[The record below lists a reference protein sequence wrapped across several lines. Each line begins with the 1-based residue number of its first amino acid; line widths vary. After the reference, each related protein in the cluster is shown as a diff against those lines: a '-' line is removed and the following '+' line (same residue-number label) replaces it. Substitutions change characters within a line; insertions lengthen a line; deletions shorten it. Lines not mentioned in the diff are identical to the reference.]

1 MTASID
7 ITAASDPALTPDVPR
22 GEGRSPLSI
31 AFVRLRRDR
40 GAMVS
45 LGVIVSLVVMAITA
59 PIFTVITGHGP
70 NDMYYTPDARSPLG
84 LPVGPNPNFWL
95 GTDQAGRDVLVRVI
109 YGARTSLAIGLGATA
124 MSILL
129 GIALGLFAGYFR
141 GVVDIIIARIIDT
154 ALAIPFL
161 LFGVALVSVVGQ
173 INIFQIM
180 AVIAIFGWA
189 SVARII
195 RGQVI
200 SLREKEF
207 VEASR
212 SLGAGDVRIIF
223 VDVLPNVVAPAIVY
237 ATLLIPTAVLT
248 GAALSFLGIG
258 VQPPTADWGGMISD
272 ASSNQLYL
280 HAWWFLLFPSL
291 ALLTLTISFNI
302 LGDGVRDAFDPRSDR
317 QGVKRGR
324 LRRLFRGRPSRPR
337 GGSKPSASVGHGAGT

>member
-1 MTASID
+1 MTAVP
-7 ITAASDPALTPDVPR
+7 DPAFTPDVPR
-22 GEGRSPLSI
+22 SEGRSPLSL
-31 AFVRLRRDR
+31 ALARLRRDR

-45 LGVIVSLVVMAITA
+45 LGVIVSLIVVAIAA
-59 PIFTVITGHGP
+59 PIFTLVTGHGP

-84 LPVGPNPNFWL
+84 LPVGPNSSFWL
-95 GTDQAGRDVLVRVI
+95 GTDQAGRDVLVRVV
-109 YGARTSLAIGLGATA
+109 YGARISLAIGLGATA
-124 MSILL
+124 MSIVL
-129 GIALGLFAGYFR
+129 GVTLGLFAGYFR
-141 GVVDIIIARIIDT
+141 GVIDIIISRIIDT

-180 AVIAIFGWA
+180 GVIAMFGWA

-212 SLGAGDVRIIF
+212 SLGAGDMRIIF
-223 VDVLPNVVAPAIVY
+223 VDVLPNVIAPAIVF

-272 ASSNQLYL
+272 ASANQLYL
-280 HAWWFLLFPSL
+280 HAWWFLLFPGL
-291 ALLTLTISFNI
+291 ALLILTISFNI
-302 LGDGVRDAFDPRSDR
+302 LGDGVRDAFDPRGDR
-317 QGVKRGR
+317 LGVRRSR
-324 LRRLFRGRPSRPR
+324 LRRRSRGDGRTPPPLAV
-337 GGSKPSASVGHGAGT
+337 SKPSASGAGT